1 MLLTSLALLTLAGPA
16 LPDEPKA
23 TVVVDSSKHE
33 VAVTVGPFHVA
44 AMPEG
49 MKHEDMEMMDDHNSP
64 LIRFDWPVDGWL
76 RGFSVDIVD
85 GQGRPVDRKLIHH
98 MIGVNFDR
106 RQLLYPAVERLFGIG
121 QETEDMYVPK
131 TIGVPMKDGFH
142 LGMYMAWANETGKD
156 LDGVMVRVRFAY
168 SPPNLNPRPVN
179 ALPIYMDVNLTVG
192 GTNTFDVPPGIS
204 EKSYEFTM
212 PIEGRLLGY
221 GGHLHDYGLD
231 VRLQDVESGKILAT
245 VKAVRTKTG
254 KVTRIT
260 RSLPGVSGD
269 GILLKAGHKYRVIG
283 RYDNPTGQTL
293 VKGAMAHLTGLF
305 APSDF
310 AQWPALDLSDAT
322 LQEDL
327 ASLNEM
333 GGHSMEHQH

>member
-1 MLLTSLALLTLAGPA
+1 MVLTSLALLTLSG
-16 LPDEPKA
+16 LGVVEPQA
-23 TVVVDSSKHE
+23 TVAVDSARRE
-33 VAVTVGPFHVA
+33 VLVTVGPFHVA
-44 AMPEG
+44 SMPPG

-76 RGFSVDIVD
+76 RGFAVDIVD
-85 GQGRPVDRKLIHH
+85 GQGRPLDRRLIHH

-131 TIGVPMKDGFH
+131 TIGVPMKSGFR

-168 SPPNLNPRPVN
+168 SPTNLNPRPVD

-204 EKSYEFTM
+204 EKAYEFTM

-231 VRLQDVESGKILAT
+231 VRLQDAESGKILAT
-245 VKAVRTKTG
+245 VTAARTSDG
-254 KVTRIT
+254 KVTKIT
-260 RSLPGVSGD
+260 RRLPGVTGD

-293 VKGAMAHLTGLF
+293 PKAAMAHITGLF
-305 APSDF
+305 APSRF
-310 AQWPALDLSDAT
+310 TQWPAVDLANQT
-322 LQEDL
+322 LQADL
-327 ASLNEM
+327 ASLNAM
-333 GGHSMEHQH
+333 GGGGHQHHH